1 MNSAAIGRGLRAW
14 AKRAHLDG
22 HFESASRKID
32 WSGWRSFAIS
42 VFALGCALLLALY
55 SSVAAEDG
63 RTWAAALSAL
73 SALALSGWVAFTVV
87 PALAR
92 RTPLQWL
99 AYRMDYRVTREG
111 VVYLAGIFIVALAAL
126 NTGNNLLFMTLACLL
141 AGILVSGIV
150 SQMVLSG
157 VELRVDLPEHI
168 FAWQPVLA
176 LAELVNH
183 KNMLPSFSLRLV
195 GAPPWRSRSWA
206 GSTWRAARADSARDA
221 RSDNKSKRGAL
232 PASEILTMPVYFPYL
247 PAQQKV
253 QQAVELVFSHRG
265 VYRQDSIGLQTRFP
279 FGFLEKTRQVES
291 RMQAVVYPSVAPSE
305 EFYEILPL
313 VTGELESFT
322 RGRGHDLYS
331 IRDYQTSDSARH
343 VDWKAS
349 ARTGSLQVREFARED
364 ERRVL
369 LVLDPAIPA
378 EGQSRESREDI
389 FERGVA
395 LCASLAWHFYE
406 INSVLAFR
414 CGAFETPMAPASEI
428 IYEILRHLASAAPAD
443 SDRSIIGGL
452 VDMPQTFKIILTA
465 QPRGS
470 IPTGLWSTSYIA
482 FLE

>member
-1 MNSAAIGRGLRAW
+1 MNSPAIARGLRAFV
-14 AKRAHLDG
+14 KRAHLEG
-22 HFESASRKID
+22 RLNSASRRID
-32 WSGWRSFAIS
+32 WAGWRSFAIS
-42 VFALGCALLLALY
+42 VLALGCALLLALY
-55 SSVAAEDG
+55 SSVAVEDG
-63 RTWAAALSAL
+63 RTWVAALSAL
-73 SALALSGWVAFTVV
+73 SALAVSGWVAFTVV
-87 PALAR
+87 PVLAR
-92 RTPLQWL
+92 RTPLRWL

-111 VVYLAGIFIVALAAL
+111 VVYLVGIFVVALAAL

-141 AGILVSGIV
+141 AGILVSGII

-157 VELRVDLPEHI
+157 VELRLDLPEHI
-168 FAWQPVLA
+168 FAGQPVLA

-183 KNMLPSFSLRLV
+183 KQMLPSFSLRLV
-195 GAPPWRSRSWA
+195 GTPRS
-206 GSTWRAARADSARDA
+206 GSRRNAR
-221 RSDNKSKRGAL
+221 
-232 PASEILTMPVYFPYL
+232 PASPDASTDAKSNREAQRAGEILTTPVYFPYL
-247 PAQQKV
+247 PAQQKIR
-253 QQAVELVFSHRG
+253 QAVELVFPHRG
-265 VYRQDSIGLQTRFP
+265 IYRQDSIGLQTRFP

-291 RMQAVVYPSVAPSE
+291 RMQAVAYPSVAPSE

-313 VTGELESFT
+313 VTGELESFV

-331 IRDYQTSDSARH
+331 IREYQTSDSARH

-378 EGQSRESREDI
+378 EGKSRESREAI

-414 CGAFETPMAPASEI
+414 SGAFETTMAPAGEI
-428 IYEILRHLASAAPAD
+428 IYEILRHLASAVPAD
-443 SDRSIIGGL
+443 SDRSAIGAL

-470 IPTGLWSTSYIA
+470 IHTSLWSTSYIA

>member
-1 MNSAAIGRGLRAW
+1 MNSPASGRGLRAF
-14 AKRAHLDG
+14 AKRAHL
-22 HFESASRKID
+22 ESRLESMTRNAD
-32 WSGWRSFAIS
+32 WAGWRSFAIS
-42 VFALGCALLLALY
+42 VLALGCALLLALY

-73 SALALSGWVAFTVV
+73 SALAVSGWVAFTVV

-92 RTPLQWL
+92 RTPLRWL

-141 AGILVSGIV
+141 AGILVSGII
-150 SQMVLSG
+150 SHMVLSG
-157 VELRVDLPEHI
+157 IELRLDLPDHI
-168 FAWQPVLA
+168 FAGQPVLA

-183 KNMLPSFSLRLV
+183 KQMLPSFSLRLV
-195 GAPPWRSRSWA
+195 GSRPQRSRRKGQPPSFDA
-206 GSTWRAARADSARDA
+206 SKDTKSQREARRAR
-221 RSDNKSKRGAL
+221 
-232 PASEILTMPVYFPYL
+232 EILTAPVYFPYL
-247 PAQQKV
+247 PAQQKI
-253 QQAVELVFSHRG
+253 QQAVELIFPHRG
-265 VYRQDSIGLQTRFP
+265 IYRQDSIGLQTRFP

-291 RMQAVVYPSVAPSE
+291 GMQAVAYPSVAPSE

-313 VTGELESFT
+313 VTGELESFV

-378 EGQSRESREDI
+378 EGKSREAREAI

-414 CGAFETPMAPASEI
+414 SGAFETPMAPAGEI
-428 IYEILRHLASAAPAD
+428 IYEILRHLASTAPED
-443 SDRSIIGGL
+443 SDRSVIGAL
-452 VDMPQTFKIILTA
+452 VDVPQTFKIILTA
-465 QPRGS
+465 QPRGTIHTS
-470 IPTGLWSTSYIA
+470 LWSTSYIA
-482 FLE
+482 FLD